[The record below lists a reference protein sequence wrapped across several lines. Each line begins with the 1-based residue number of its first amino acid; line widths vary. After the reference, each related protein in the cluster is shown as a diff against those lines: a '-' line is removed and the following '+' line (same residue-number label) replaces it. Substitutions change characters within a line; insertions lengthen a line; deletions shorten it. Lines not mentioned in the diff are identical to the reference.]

1 LDHGISMGR
10 ILSVFALIPVFWAL
24 FDQSNSTWV
33 LQGNKMV
40 PVTLTGF
47 WKDAF
52 GWFFGDAINAEN
64 MQSTNP
70 ALVMILVPFLTL
82 GVYQWLGRHVT
93 PLRRMGCGMFIAAF
107 SYVIVAWLQ
116 QRIEAGEQISV
127 AWQAVPYV
135 FLTTGE
141 VLISATGLEFA
152 FTQAAPEMKST
163 IMSFWLLTVAAGN
176 ALVSLITSVLSS
188 EAGGHSGAVSSG
200 RFLLYAGMTA
210 VVGVLFV
217 FIAMRYRYRDTAP
230 ASPPAAS

>member
-1 LDHGISMGR
+1 MGR
-10 ILSVFALIPVFWAL
+10 ILTIFALIPVFWAL

-40 PVTLTGF
+40 PVALTGF
-47 WKDAF
+47 WKSAF

-70 ALVMILVPFLTL
+70 ALVMILVPLLTL
-82 GVYQWLGRHVT
+82 GAYPALGRHVT
-93 PLRRMGCGMFIAAF
+93 PLRRMGCGMFFAAF

-176 ALVSLITSVLSS
+176 LLVSFITSMLST
-188 EAGGHSGAVSSG
+188 EAGGHGGAVSSG

-210 VVGVLFV
+210 VVGVLFIL
-217 FIAMRYRYRDTAP
+217 IAMRYKYREFSGVAEKH
-230 ASPPAAS
+230 